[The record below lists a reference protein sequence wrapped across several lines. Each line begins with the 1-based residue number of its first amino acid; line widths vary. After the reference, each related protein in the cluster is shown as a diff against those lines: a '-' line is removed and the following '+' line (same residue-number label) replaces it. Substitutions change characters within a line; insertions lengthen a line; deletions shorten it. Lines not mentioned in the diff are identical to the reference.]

1 MRSES
6 GFEGSGDALG
16 VPTGTFDVF
25 LGLLGVPWGRQGAV
39 RMPLVS
45 FGRALGM
52 RWDAFGVLWGS
63 SGEPWASVKMFL
75 GSLFGALVA
84 RGGSEVALGVL
95 LVSLSGS
102 EGCFSGP
109 PGSQMCENAVP
120 VDKIKGVLG
129 VLPGWLGMPLGA
141 LGVLRGCLWEPF
153 WGPYGGG
160 LGHFSRSDR

>member
-75 GSLFGALVA
+75 CSLFGALVA
-84 RGGSEVALGVL
+84 RGGSEVAWG
-95 LVSLSGS
+95 
-102 EGCFSGP
+102 GCFSDP

-129 VLPGWLGMPLGA
+129 VFPGWLGMPLGA

-153 WGPYGGG
+153 RRLYGGG
-160 LGHFSRSDR
+160 LGYFSRSDR